1 MLYKTQYCGLTNA
14 SILDLVS
21 ADVIEE
27 EYYLKDERFTI
38 APSILMKQYLSI
50 IEREVN
56 EIIVLSGFNPN
67 PDQHLN
73 WYDIASLKYLVQ

>member
-1 MLYKTQYCGLTNA
+1 MLYKTQYCGLSNS

-56 EIIVLSGFNPN
+56 DIIQLSNLENTPTK
-67 PDQHLN
+67 HLN
-73 WYDIASLKYLVQ
+73 